1 MFWQSILAVLLILL
15 LPAMAAEKPKSKPAP
30 RPYERDI
37 VLTEEQ
43 GTNFFPSHLV
53 KSVC

>member
-15 LPAMAAEKPKSKPAP
+15 LPAMATEKPKSKPAP

-43 GTNFFPSHLV
+43 GTNLLPSRRA